1 MRQGCILSPH
11 LFSLYTEGIMR
22 DVEHDPRNWEY
33 DEPKMQGLLIRDLR
47 YADDTALLATTPTG
61 LENLILSVKDH
72 SEQKGLHLNVKKTK
86 IMDTDK
92 CKNQAVIK
100 IDGEEIERVNN
111 FEYLGARIEATGKST
126 PEIRRR
132 LAMAGSKLKK
142 MEKIWKGQCIDT
154 KLRILKSTVFPTAT
168 YGCEAW
174 TLNSTDNKK
183 ITAFEM
189 KCYRKILRISWIE
202 KVSNEEVLS
211 RIGITS
217 PTLLQI
223 VKKLKLKYF
232 GHIKRHESLEKH
244 ILETKV
250 EGRRGRGRPARRW
263 EEDIRDWLGTTT
275 TKAGRMAQDRAVFRR
290 KVREATSYK
299 RIG

>member
-1 MRQGCILSPH
+1 
-11 LFSLYTEGIMR
+11 
-22 DVEHDPRNWEY
+22 
-33 DEPKMQGLLIRDLR
+33 
-47 YADDTALLATTPTG
+47 
-61 LENLILSVKDH
+61 
-72 SEQKGLHLNVKKTK
+72 
-86 IMDTDK
+86 
-92 CKNQAVIK
+92 
-100 IDGEEIERVNN
+100 
-111 FEYLGARIEATGKST
+111 
-126 PEIRRR
+126 
-132 LAMAGSKLKK
+132 
-142 MEKIWKGQCIDT
+142 
-154 KLRILKSTVFPTAT
+154 
-168 YGCEAW
+168 
-174 TLNSTDNKK
+174 
-183 ITAFEM
+183 M

-211 RIGITS
+211 RIGITT

>member
-1 MRQGCILSPH
+1 M
-11 LFSLYTEGIMR
+11 
-22 DVEHDPRNWEY
+22 EHDPRNWEY
-33 DEPKMQGLLIRDLR
+33 DEPKMQGLPIRDLR

-111 FEYLGARIEATGKST
+111 FEYLGARIEANGKTT